1 MPMSLVTAPINQSR
15 APDDVPATTHN
26 WTSGKIVP
34 AALTSKN
41 TASIAPQNVEP
52 LRWQD
57 VVDAINPLQQIPV
70 VGEVYRGL
78 TGTKISGIARVAGG
92 FLYGGIAGGLS
103 AAMVAAYAEA
113 NDGHSPAEQAVA
125 EAANPVPAGQAPGTP
140 PPPTSASLEQQDVG
154 KGSGSAT
161 IPTVTVT
168 ARDARAAQA
177 AQAPA
182 AVKAEPAAATSQ
194 PATTAPQPQAA
205 AAEPLAA
212 PTASANPTTA
222 PAELQHI
229 SAADLPPAIIQPP
242 LRERLNQKRA
252 TPGFSNSPHP
262 LAGSSFIDQLPAGAA
277 GLTLSQP
284 QNLALLQGVTNPA
297 KSPGL
302 KGRDASTALQ
312 ANSDMAPLPNPAD
325 PMAAPSTPVA
335 GLMTPQ
341 HNSLPPELVRDM
353 MMQALDKYQKLP
365 NMSASDSPISGLQ

>member
-1 MPMSLVTAPINQSR
+1 MSLVTAPINQSR
-15 APDDVPATTHN
+15 DVDAPAATHN

-34 AALTSKN
+34 ASLTGKN

-78 TGTKISGIARVAGG
+78 TGTKISGLARVAGG
-92 FLYGGIAGGLS
+92 FLYGGLAGGLS

-113 NDGHSPAEQAVA
+113 NDGHSPAEQTVA
-125 EAANPVPAGQAPGTP
+125 SVANPVPAGQEPGTP
-140 PPPTSASLEQQDVG
+140 PPPTSAGLEQQDVG
-154 KGSGSAT
+154 TGSGDTT

-168 ARDARAAQA
+168 ARDVRAAQA
-177 AQAPA
+177 ANA
-182 AVKAEPAAATSQ
+182 AAEPAKAG
-194 PATTAPQPQAA
+194 TAPAVTAQPQAA
-205 AAEPLAA
+205 AA
-212 PTASANPTTA
+212 STTT
-222 PAELQHI
+222 PAEPQHI
-229 SAADLPPAIIQPP
+229 SAADLPPTITLPP
-242 LRERLNQKRA
+242 LRDRLNQKRP

-297 KSPGL
+297 KSSGL

-325 PMAAPSTPVA
+325 PAASIQATA
-335 GLMTPQ
+335 Q

-365 NMSASDSPISGLQ
+365 NMSASDSPISGMQ